1 MRTFFSSNLVLNSLL
16 GVRIIVAGRLL
27 RIHRSRSEA

>member
-1 MRTFFSSNLVLNSLL
+1 MRNLLSSNLLLNGLL

-27 RIHRSRSEA
+27 RIHGSRSVA